1 VKKSQLPVRL
11 ALRAEG
17 DKWNAYITKPDTM
30 DGAIRV
36 GSIALRF
43 VEGNQKRKDAFIALM
58 TEPLAEMMKEMYG
71 EKPSWE
77 QRPARDREKTKE

>member
-1 VKKSQLPVRL
+1 MRL

-17 DKWNAYITKPDTM
+17 DKWNAYIAKRDTM
-30 DGAIRV
+30 NGAIWV

-58 TEPLAEMMKEMYG
+58 TEPLGDVIKEMYG
-71 EKPSWE
+71 KKPKWE
-77 QRPARDREKTKE
+77 PREAAEHEKTKE